1 MESEKKSDVTSKRR
15 CFNQTSHTYSEK
27 TEHMLVRNVA
37 AGTNHYGFGQAHSA
51 KVSELKFSEDSL
63 PYLNSSLDAD
73 IEIYNKQRMRICCA
87 RVDENKE
94 EADTLGR
101 ACDNTHFNCGVCDD
115 CRQSHLDEDSQLE
128 YLSAHEQDFDDG
140 NSSSKFSE
148 QRGTIGIETLKL
160 TDPVH
165 EVPEGGVTTEQ
176 NLVDMSEDCSEYGV
190 GAPTCLEA
198 ATPELPHLLQASL
211 SLQDSSDHQE
221 EQTEYHSVVCGS
233 ILESHSYGSKE
244 AVCPNLLVCDSLE
257 SEEVKDTPLIGG
269 RLLPQIA
276 TSEEVLE
283 KNDRHSQHLNEARQS
298 LTLAMG
304 KGPCSSRAEAVQF
317 CKCAEDSDFYS
328 CEESVVCARG
338 TSYTVMD
345 AETQF
350 PVSAVLT
357 SKNPFF
363 GVEAADESLCGNTS
377 CLNLVRC
384 ETLKKVTSDSAV
396 NQAVDVSSDF
406 RACFTTSRSTSAQVC
421 LSSRAIN
428 TEITMMNKS
437 RPAEWCRES
446 CADVAC
452 NTDWSCGACS
462 TEEICSQLTG
472 TVEKH
477 SDGNTATAE
486 ISSLQEQRISK
497 NELCS
502 SCLKISTDR
511 PIHLDK
517 QTVKNSTSSCCQKI
531 LQRAIEAEL
540 QTLNTHYQM
549 CYQHCLK
556 IYKLALEETTC
567 FSRCNRNIELCS
579 SLMLVLEELKEN
591 YNRMR
596 MKIKMGIP
604 LNALPPLSV
613 EMKLSPISSPYV
625 PSKFFREDLCYEKAY
640 GTACLRAMSS
650 SFISVSGTRKADF
663 EAPKLQERKI
673 SVNMDN
679 PQLVC
684 LTDASQPSESTSSK
698 TFEGQHKD
706 QDVECGCV
714 KNEEGNEYW
723 FDAKEDLTVPD
734 FSVISEETEKQQ
746 EKQDMVDVRETK
758 KIESGNECFIC
769 IGGLSSSVSEGDLRS
784 HFQKYQISDILMCV
798 DSGNYRYAFICF
810 KEANKAKLAVEEM
823 NEKKIKGKTISV
835 EFVKHSSLVSQ
846 ILTNKLWPEIQPVD
860 SSQRKDQ
867 DKTLTSASN
876 AVKAPYAISAAEK
889 TQLLPIAP
897 SKISCSTQVPSEAK
911 CPHLKSSSE
920 DSVHYLIG
928 VNQKDT
934 GENFLQK
941 TSAPFSTNSYEAFIP
956 LNTLNL
962 SSFTKLMKKLQEMH
976 PEASRDK
983 IVDALLEVKKNNKG
997 ILSGLPISTIRER
1010 TSAIL
1015 RKSTPSCG

>member
-1 MESEKKSDVTSKRR
+1 MWISSEEGLSVCTMESEKKSDVTSKRR

-176 NLVDMSEDCSEYGV
+176 NLVDMSEDCSSEYGV

-384 ETLKKVTSDSAV
+384 ETLKKVASDSTV

-462 TEEICSQLTG
+462 TEEISSQLTG

-486 ISSLQEQRISK
+486 ISSLQVI
-497 NELCS
+497 
-502 SCLKISTDR
+502 
-511 PIHLDK
+511 
-517 QTVKNSTSSCCQKI
+517 
-531 LQRAIEAEL
+531 
-540 QTLNTHYQM
+540 
-549 CYQHCLK
+549 
-556 IYKLALEETTC
+556 
-567 FSRCNRNIELCS
+567 
-579 SLMLVLEELKEN
+579 KEN
-591 YNRMR
+591 
-596 MKIKMGIP
+596 K
-604 LNALPPLSV
+604 
-613 EMKLSPISSPYV
+613 
-625 PSKFFREDLCYEKAY
+625 
-640 GTACLRAMSS
+640 
-650 SFISVSGTRKADF
+650 
-663 EAPKLQERKI
+663 
-673 SVNMDN
+673 
-679 PQLVC
+679 QL
-684 LTDASQPSESTSSK
+684 
-698 TFEGQHKD
+698 
-706 QDVECGCV
+706 
-714 KNEEGNEYW
+714 
-723 FDAKEDLTVPD
+723 
-734 FSVISEETEKQQ
+734 
-746 EKQDMVDVRETK
+746 
-758 KIESGNECFIC
+758 
-769 IGGLSSSVSEGDLRS
+769 
-784 HFQKYQISDILMCV
+784 
-798 DSGNYRYAFICF
+798 
-810 KEANKAKLAVEEM
+810 
-823 NEKKIKGKTISV
+823 
-835 EFVKHSSLVSQ
+835 
-846 ILTNKLWPEIQPVD
+846 
-860 SSQRKDQ
+860 
-867 DKTLTSASN
+867 
-876 AVKAPYAISAAEK
+876 
-889 TQLLPIAP
+889 
-897 SKISCSTQVPSEAK
+897 
-911 CPHLKSSSE
+911 
-920 DSVHYLIG
+920 
-928 VNQKDT
+928 
-934 GENFLQK
+934 
-941 TSAPFSTNSYEAFIP
+941 
-956 LNTLNL
+956 
-962 SSFTKLMKKLQEMH
+962 
-976 PEASRDK
+976 
-983 IVDALLEVKKNNKG
+983 
-997 ILSGLPISTIRER
+997 
-1010 TSAIL
+1010 
-1015 RKSTPSCG
+1015 

>member
-27 TEHMLVRNVA
+27 TEHMLVRNAA
-37 AGTNHYGFGQAHSA
+37 AGTNHSGFGQAHSA

-148 QRGTIGIETLKL
+148 QRRTIGIETLKL

-176 NLVDMSEDCSEYGV
+176 NLVDMSEDCSSEYGV
-190 GAPTCLEA
+190 GDPTCLEA

-211 SLQDSSDHQE
+211 SLQDSSGMTSDHQE

-233 ILESHSYGSKE
+233 ILESHSYRSKE
-244 AVCPNLLVCDSLE
+244 AICPNLLVCDSLE
-257 SEEVKDTPLIGG
+257 NEEVKDTPLIGG
-269 RLLPQIA
+269 RLLPQIT

-298 LTLAMG
+298 LTLATG
-304 KGPCSSRAEAVQF
+304 KGPCSSRSHAEAVQF
-317 CKCAEDSDFYS
+317 CKCGEDSDFYS

-345 AETQF
+345 AETQL

-377 CLNLVRC
+377 CLNLVCC
-384 ETLKKVTSDSAV
+384 ETLKKVASDSTV

-486 ISSLQEQRISK
+486 ISLLQ
-497 NELCS
+497 
-502 SCLKISTDR
+502 
-511 PIHLDK
+511 
-517 QTVKNSTSSCCQKI
+517 
-531 LQRAIEAEL
+531 
-540 QTLNTHYQM
+540 
-549 CYQHCLK
+549 
-556 IYKLALEETTC
+556 
-567 FSRCNRNIELCS
+567 
-579 SLMLVLEELKEN
+579 
-591 YNRMR
+591 
-596 MKIKMGIP
+596 
-604 LNALPPLSV
+604 
-613 EMKLSPISSPYV
+613 
-625 PSKFFREDLCYEKAY
+625 
-640 GTACLRAMSS
+640 
-650 SFISVSGTRKADF
+650 
-663 EAPKLQERKI
+663 
-673 SVNMDN
+673 DN

-706 QDVECGCV
+706 QDVECAHRNLIFIHMTYHVVNFNTLKFISNVKGCL

-798 DSGNYRYAFICF
+798 DSGNYRYMNLSFTCF
-810 KEANKAKLAVEEM
+810 RYYCCQKANKAKLAVEEM

-889 TQLLPIAP
+889 TQLLPITP
-897 SKISCSTQVPSEAK
+897 SKISCSTRVPSEAK

-1015 RKSTPSCG
+1015 RKSTPSCGPEIELYPKVTASIRAHHFIAATACQEADYGWMIRHYCLKQFQLSMEGIGQRLWCDWDETVGDKIERKKREWKDHDEPHVVLKNVQDCCCCFSSLLPLGSLRDLSPSINTYGDSIQM